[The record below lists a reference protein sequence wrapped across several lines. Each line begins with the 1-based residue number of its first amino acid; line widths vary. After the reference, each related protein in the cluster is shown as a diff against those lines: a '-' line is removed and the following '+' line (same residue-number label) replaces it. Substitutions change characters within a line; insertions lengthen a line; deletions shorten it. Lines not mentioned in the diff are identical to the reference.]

1 MLFKVKYGTYHLIL
15 KRGISFFPEPAFYY
29 HKLFLIFWTCKFTK
43 RSPRKF
49 TGSDYLLCSVFAC
62 QIYLFFSI
70 KFGNIHF
77 FENKTARLLKRHGR
91 ICKRSIS
98 AMIRTSLQIIINR
111 VSKKV
116 PLE

>member
-1 MLFKVKYGTYHLIL
+1 MFFSRDSIL
-15 KRGISFFPEPAFYY
+15 LSQIIS
-29 HKLFLIFWTCKFTK
+29 HIL
-43 RSPRKF
+43 
-49 TGSDYLLCSVFAC
+49 DM
-62 QIYLFFSI
+62 QIYQTFSSKIDRVRLFIMFCFRQSGLFIFSI

-77 FENKTARLLKRHGR
+77 FENKTARPLKRHGR

-98 AMIRTSLQIIINR
+98 AMKRTSLQIIINR